1 MCAHWTHISV
11 HALWCLSFSPYHI
24 CLPCLFVGVQHRGKT
39 VQMHTVCTT
48 VSCCLCVCVSGERP
62 HTSGK
67 GSTTGLLGHSTRS
80 LKVWTNQTESDI
92 GRLKIW
98 RVRRIKRLKDWKYRD
113 CKQAGNTGLKAR
125 QFQSSKSLN
134 VWRTRSW
141 RLRTL
146 QPFRCCQFGARK
158 SSRKPCMFEG
168 LKDWYR
174 LKVWVHVPFEVWC
187 TCHLAFRVYVLSLGI
202 IGFWVRSA
210 RTFQILKNI
219 LLESRLYALWFSGR
233 GKFDKLDQPTGSTVI
248 TSWEAGLLRAFKLLS
263 LLNVRIPPTS
273 LGT

>member
-125 QFQSSKSLN
+125 QFQSS
-134 VWRTRSW
+134 
-141 RLRTL
+141 
-146 QPFRCCQFGARK
+146 Q
-158 SSRKPCMFEG
+158 SSKVET
-168 LKDWYR
+168 
-174 LKVWVHVPFEVWC
+174 LKVWIHFSFECLKDPELETSNAATFQMLSVRCTKVVTKAVHVWRFERLIQ
-187 TCHLAFRVYVLSLGI
+187 TESLSSRAIRGLVYMPSCVQGLC
-202 IGFWVRSA
+202 
-210 RTFQILKNI
+210 
-219 LLESRLYALWFSGR
+219 LESWNYR
-233 GKFDKLDQPTGSTVI
+233 
-248 TSWEAGLLRAFKLLS
+248 LLS
-263 LLNVRIPPTS
+263 
-273 LGT
+273 